1 MENRI
6 IREEYKQI
14 AEELILTAPELDQI
28 RDSAVNIVFLGSD
41 YEKKSNGRIIFGECE
56 KIPGKYRWAIDYDMA
71 IIVYEPNVERFT
83 KEQLRILLLHELMH
97 VGVKEDGNEET
108 YYIVP
113 HDIEDF
119 RAIIDKYGID
129 WSET

>member
-1 MENRI
+1 MENRT
-6 IREEYKQI
+6 IRDEYKRI
-14 AEELILTAPELDQI
+14 GEELILTAPELDYL

-41 YEKKSNGRIIFGECE
+41 YEKKKAGRIIGGECE

-83 KEQLRILLLHELMH
+83 DEQLRILLLHELMH
-97 VGVKEDGNEET
+97 IGVKEDGNEET
-108 YYIVP
+108 YYVVP
-113 HDIEDF
+113 HDVEDF

>member
-1 MENRI
+1 MEKRFV
-6 IREEYKQI
+6 RDEYRQI
-14 AEELILTAPELDQI
+14 GEDLIVTAPELDVL

-41 YEKKSNGRIIFGECE
+41 FEKKSQGRTVFGECE

-71 IIVYEPNVERFT
+71 IIVYEPNVERFSP
-83 KEQLRILLLHELMH
+83 EQLRILLLHELMH

-108 YYIVP
+108 YYVVP
-113 HDIEDF
+113 HDVEDF
-119 RAIIDKYGID
+119 RAIIDKYGMD

>member
-1 MENRI
+1 MENRT
-6 IREEYKQI
+6 IRDEYKRI
-14 AEELILTAPELDQI
+14 GEELILTAPELDYL
-28 RDSAVNIVFLGSD
+28 RDSAANIVFLGSD
-41 YEKKSNGRIIFGECE
+41 YEKKKAGRIICGECE

-83 KEQLRILLLHELMH
+83 DEQLRILLLHELMH
-97 VGVKEDGNEET
+97 IGVKEDGNEET
-108 YYIVP
+108 YYVVP
-113 HDIEDF
+113 HDVEDF

>member
-14 AEELILTAPELDQI
+14 GEDLILTAPELESI

-41 YEKKSNGRIIFGECE
+41 YEKKRQGRTVFGECE

-83 KEQLRILLLHELMH
+83 DKQLRILLLHELMH
-97 VGVKEDGNEET
+97 VGIKEDGNEET
-108 YYIVP
+108 YYVVP
-113 HDIEDF
+113 HDVEDF
-119 RAIIDKYGID
+119 RAIIDKYGMD

>member
-1 MENRI
+1 MEKRFLI
-6 IREEYKQI
+6 DEYKRI
-14 AEELILTAPELDQI
+14 GEELILTAPELDKL
-28 RDSAVNIVFLGSD
+28 RGSAVNIVFLGSD
-41 YEKKSNGRIIFGECE
+41 HEKKSNGRTIFGECE

-71 IIVYEPNVERFT
+71 IIVYEPNVERFSS
-83 KEQLRILLLHELMH
+83 EQLRILLLHELMH

-119 RAIIDKYGID
+119 RAIIDKYGMD
-129 WSET
+129 WAEA

>member
-1 MENRI
+1 MENRT
-6 IREEYKQI
+6 IRDEYKSI
-14 AEELILTAPELDQI
+14 GEDLILTAPELDYL

-41 YEKKSNGRIIFGECE
+41 YEKKSHGRTVFGECE

-71 IIVYEPNVERFT
+71 IIIYEPNVERFT
-83 KEQLRILLLHELMH
+83 DEQLRILLLHELMH
-97 VGVKEDGNEET
+97 IGVNEDGNEET

-119 RAIIDKYGID
+119 RAIIDKYGMD
-129 WSET
+129 WSDT

>member
-1 MENRI
+1 MENRFL
-6 IREEYKQI
+6 REEYKCI
-14 AEELILTAPELDQI
+14 GEELISTAPELEQI
-28 RDSAVNIVFLGSD
+28 RGSAVNIAFLGSD
-41 YEKKSNGRIIFGECE
+41 YEKKSQGRTVFGECE

-83 KEQLRILLLHELMH
+83 EEQLRILLLHELMH

-113 HDIEDF
+113 HDVEDF
-119 RAIIDKYGID
+119 RAIIDKYGME
-129 WSET
+129 WCK